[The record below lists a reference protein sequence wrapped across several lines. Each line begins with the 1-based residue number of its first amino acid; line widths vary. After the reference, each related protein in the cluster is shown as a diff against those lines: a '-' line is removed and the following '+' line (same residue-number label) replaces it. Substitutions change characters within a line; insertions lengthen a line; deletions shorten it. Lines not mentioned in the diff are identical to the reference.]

1 MMVERRSAYL
11 SLLILAPA
19 VAVSC
24 RSSSDHAAARSPLAA
39 FKDAVPSTWPYPIDA
54 PPAVAAHGMIATDA
68 PLATRVGAEV
78 LRKGGN
84 AVDAAVATAF
94 ALAVV
99 YPAAGNIGGGG
110 FMVARIDGAPHTL
123 DFREKAPLT
132 ASHDMYK
139 PKPAD
144 GAAQGGGDS
153 RLGHLAAGVPGSV
166 AGLWEAFYKLGS
178 RQLTWAEVL
187 APA

>member
-110 FMVARIDGAPHTL
+110 FVVAKMVDSAPVAL
-123 DFREKAPLT
+123 DFRERAPG
-132 ASHDMYK
+132 AAKRDMYIGAGGK
-139 PKPAD
+139 PD
-144 GAAQGGGDS
+144 DRSLTGD
-153 RLGHLAAGVPGSV
+153 LAAGVP
-166 AGLWEAFYKLGS
+166 
-178 RQLTWAEVL
+178 
-187 APA
+187 